1 MKYFVH
7 TMKHCCYVTAL
18 YTTEAQ
24 RNPFSRKNGRLPCA
38 RKYGNAI
45 AIFETKPLYENGN
58 CRLVARVAD
67 EGHGHTHTHRTTTVT
82 LAAHASRGLM
92 KVLVFLCLL
101 ASVVYSYPRACG
113 SEGHCSCLGVLE
125 CTEQKKRPR
134 FSRQK
139 RLWILIC
146 KSLELHLVAC
156 CPIAGAIMQ
165 ILCKVTEL

>member
-7 TMKHCCYVTAL
+7 TMKHCCYLTAL

-45 AIFETKPLYENGN
+45 ATVSSKRSHCTKNAN

-125 CTEQKKRPR
+125 CTEQKKRQDSPVR
-134 FSRQK
+134 NF
-139 RLWILIC
+139 LDIWW
-146 KSLELHLVAC
+146 HVV
-156 CPIAGAIMQ
+156 P
-165 ILCKVTEL
+165 